1 MEYIDKKFNDILKR
15 YDSEIVIKHKPVPKK
30 QKCKIILSIL
40 KEFDEIYMPFFYESR
55 YDLFKSLLYDE
66 ASLCMGP
73 SRVNSILKHTQK
85 IESPLRGLR
94 FGETLYNLNNS
105 RLIRIPNYS
114 ANITYEDESYP
125 FNFSVADYCLDGSF
139 HNITTNIWDASH
151 IYTFIAYNFLVKR
164 HQKFKYNLFQKDHIP
179 IETPVEFEL
188 LYRNITNI
196 DQERVVIV
204 DDQFQSNIK
213 DITSKPYHVFGKKF
227 LEALYCYYVN
237 HDKHVQMY
245 IIDSNGYGS
254 SSIPAIKKII
264 APILKTSIVEQMS
277 SQLNAANLSW
287 NSEAILLNDNI
298 FNTKFPVNNYT
309 EKGYCALISI
319 FFIDVLYRTLMIN
332 RYLDLK
338 SSPPEAVV
346 RNYIQNVL
354 DIVFNMLVKY
364 ESNVWWSFLC
374 NYARNVLQ
382 EICFIDRTKSLED
395 YKHDLNGRDSY
406 KNDVPFII
414 MNLHKLYN
422 SHYKVSSE
430 LSMVLKNYFITKN
443 LMTYA
448 IGILHE
454 NIDDHTNPGQYVYKK
469 KQKDNGIEFFLPEL
483 TLKHNFQSKS
493 DRLQFQHLT
502 EPGRVLSIQN
512 DLESNGSTPKITDP
526 SINLNENNLKN
537 VNFLFFDLEKFLP
550 KFVNKIDLKYPEKRA
565 SNEINEDEDDRRI
578 AKFLEDQK
586 IIQKQLREEKQRK
599 AEKKKN
605 IKNYKKHQIK
615 KLKSDQLRSEEDER
629 IRKELELRNLEI
641 KNIEEKLALAEKRI
655 LLKQKTREKINK
667 TVARLIREQRKTKA
681 LNKVKLIKAIIE
693 TERKKVEAEHK
704 KAEIEMKKTEAR
716 KKITAG
722 IKQYFTNLIKER
734 RKKNYEDEKT
744 KRALVLL
751 EEKNQTEMLL
761 EEQNQK
767 KMEQLIQKQTLRLKK
782 NNEREKKLRV
792 QNLRLLI
799 NNQQKNRSDMF
810 RRKQKQKQAK
820 MKAAEQKK
828 IREEEEE
835 KNKKAPAVKKP
846 HRYRPGTVALREI
859 RKYQK
864 SVELLIKKHPFQR
877 LVREIAN
884 DFKTDLRFQ
893 ASAILALQEGA
904 EAYIIGLLDD
914 SNLCAIHS
922 KRVTIMP
929 KDIQLSR
936 RLRGERS

>member
-1 MEYIDKKFNDILKR
+1 MEYIDQKFNDILKR
-15 YDSEIVIKHKPVPKK
+15 YDSEIVSKDRTVPKK
-30 QKCKIILSIL
+30 KKCQIILSIL

-66 ASLCMGP
+66 ASLCMAP

-227 LEALYCYYVN
+227 LERVANYIENVCPCFTAFDLIYHLSYEKDDNNERKYYLLGNEIDADRKETSHHSLCVLLYCYYEKTN
-237 HDKHVQMY
+237 KRVQMY

-338 SSPPEAVV
+338 NSPPEAVV

-469 KQKDNGIEFFLPEL
+469 KQKDNKIEFFLPEL

-599 AEKKKN
+599 AEKK
-605 IKNYKKHQIK
+605 
-615 KLKSDQLRSEEDER
+615 R
-629 IRKELELRNLEI
+629 
-641 KNIEEKLALAEKRI
+641 
-655 LLKQKTREKINK
+655 T
-667 TVARLIREQRKTKA
+667 
-681 LNKVKLIKAIIE
+681 
-693 TERKKVEAEHK
+693 
-704 KAEIEMKKTEAR
+704 
-716 KKITAG
+716 
-722 IKQYFTNLIKER
+722 
-734 RKKNYEDEKT
+734 
-744 KRALVLL
+744 
-751 EEKNQTEMLL
+751 
-761 EEQNQK
+761 
-767 KMEQLIQKQTLRLKK
+767 
-782 NNEREKKLRV
+782 
-792 QNLRLLI
+792 
-799 NNQQKNRSDMF
+799 
-810 RRKQKQKQAK
+810 
-820 MKAAEQKK
+820 
-828 IREEEEE
+828 
-835 KNKKAPAVKKP
+835 
-846 HRYRPGTVALREI
+846 
-859 RKYQK
+859 
-864 SVELLIKKHPFQR
+864 
-877 LVREIAN
+877 
-884 DFKTDLRFQ
+884 
-893 ASAILALQEGA
+893 
-904 EAYIIGLLDD
+904 
-914 SNLCAIHS
+914 
-922 KRVTIMP
+922 
-929 KDIQLSR
+929 
-936 RLRGERS
+936 